1 MKELINLQL
10 MMFALIIIGL
20 ILKKTKVIGKEGQK
34 SMTNLVIDLIL
45 PCNII
50 FSFIFPVNE
59 SIWEHMKILF
69 TSTLIYSLIEYIILK
84 KYNITYNNLP
94 FNTYFIPLMQIPLYL
109 VIYIPLYKLL
119 GESPFISITLMI
131 IVYIIGQIVSYNILK
146 EKELKVLNT
155 LSVPIIIIIYLGFI
169 YLTYNPPHK
178 FIFYDILNEKYGIN
192 EYKKITKYR

>member
-1 MKELINLQL
+1 MN
-10 MMFALIIIGL
+10 
-20 ILKKTKVIGKEGQK
+20 LKKIKLLGVFIIT
-34 SMTNLVIDLIL
+34 IL
-45 PCNII
+45 SFISHFAYDIFPNII

-69 TSTLIYSLIEYIILK
+69 TSTLIYSLIEYIHLK
-84 KYNITYNNLP
+84 KYNIKYNNLP

-109 VIYIPLYKLL
+109 VIYIPLYKAL

-146 EKELKVLNT
+146 EKELKVLNK
-155 LSVPIIIIIYLGFI
+155 LLVPIIITAYIGFI

-178 FIFYDILNEKYGIN
+178 FIFFDTLNEKYGII
-192 EYKKITKYR
+192 ESKKVAEN

>member
-1 MKELINLQL
+1 MN
-10 MMFALIIIGL
+10 
-20 ILKKTKVIGKEGQK
+20 LKKIKILGVVII
-34 SMTNLVIDLIL
+34 TIL
-45 PCNII
+45 SFISHFAYDIFPNII

-69 TSTLIYSLIEYIILK
+69 
-84 KYNITYNNLP
+84 
-94 FNTYFIPLMQIPLYL
+94 NTYFIPLMQIPLYL
-109 VIYIPLYKLL
+109 VIYIPLYNLL

>member
-1 MKELINLQL
+1 MKSTGIVRRLDELGRI
-10 MMFALIIIGL
+10 
-20 ILKKTKVIGKEGQK
+20 T
-34 SMTNLVIDLIL
+34 L
-45 PCNII
+45 PIELRRN
-50 FSFIFPVNE
+50 FDVNE
-59 SIWEHMKILF
+59 RDPLEIFVDDDK
-69 TSTLIYSLIEYIILK
+69 IILK

>member
-1 MKELINLQL
+1 MN
-10 MMFALIIIGL
+10 
-20 ILKKTKVIGKEGQK
+20 LKKIKILGVVII
-34 SMTNLVIDLIL
+34 TIL
-45 PCNII
+45 SFISHFAYDIFPNII

-69 TSTLIYSLIEYIILK
+69 TSTLIYSLIEYILLK

-146 EKELKVLNT
+146 EKELKLLN
-155 LSVPIIIIIYLGFI
+155 IIIIPVILLSYLGFI
-169 YLTYNPPHK
+169 YLTYNPPHTY
-178 FIFYDILNEKYGIN
+178 IFYDITEDKYSIN
-192 EYKKITKYR
+192 DYIKLE